1 MPAGW
6 VSAGAAVLGA
16 ADSAYSNAQA
26 GKANSAN
33 NANSAQLASA
43 SNTMLNIGETV
54 ANQPFEAYTGQMV
67 APMTGNQQQAYSLA
81 SKNAISGGAQQ
92 DNAKATGLLDDVAA
106 NSFNEN
112 NISNYMNPYTQ
123 SVTDASLAAQQKS
136 YNQAV
141 ASNAS
146 RSAQN
151 DSFGGGRAAITGA
164 TLASQN
170 ALNAGTLTATN
181 NKNAYDS
188 AVQAWQNDNNMKI
201 NAANAYNA
209 SGQDLTNMN
218 SADISNLM
226 LTGGTSY
233 AINQSNLAAA
243 YGEFQ
248 RQQGWSAQQL
258 GSLISAVGS
267 AKGSPA
273 QTAPIQSN
281 TANQLLGLGST
292 IAGLAGG
299 GRTTPLTNSGAPS
312 ATEIS
317 NQTAGAATIQPTQY
331 EAPPPEMP
339 GIEGGDGVDVGE

>member
-6 VSAGAAVLGA
+6 VSAGAAVLGVGE
-16 ADSAYSNAQA
+16 SIMSN
-26 GKANSAN
+26 NSAKDTAAKN
-33 NANSAQLASA
+33 NANSAQLADA
-43 SNTMLNIGETV
+43 SNTMLNLGETV
-54 ANQPFEAYTGQMV
+54 ANQPFQAYTGTMV

-81 SKNAISGGAQQ
+81 SKNAISGVPQQ
-92 DNAKATGLLDDVAA
+92 DNAKATGLLDDVAN
-106 NSFNEN
+106 NSFSTN
-112 NISNYMNPYTQ
+112 NIENYMNPYTQ

-141 ASNAS
+141 AANAS

-170 ALNAGTLTATN
+170 ALNAGSLTATN
-181 NKNAYDS
+181 NKNAYDA
-188 AVQAWQNDNNMKI
+188 AVSAWQNDNNLKI

-218 SADISNLM
+218 SADIANLM
-226 LTGGTSY
+226 TTGGTAY
-233 AINQSNLAAA
+233 AINQSNLGAA
-243 YGEFQ
+243 YGEFM

-258 GSLISAVGS
+258 ASLISAVGS

-273 QTAPIQSN
+273 QTAPVQSN

-312 ATEIS
+312 ATEIQS
-317 NQTAGAATIQPTQY
+317 QTAGAANIQAQPIDGG
-331 EAPPPEMP
+331 EMP
-339 GIEGGDGVDVGE
+339 TLPPIEGDGADVGE